1 MNLSICSGMRAKIEA
16 KRPLPGS
23 SREASSH
30 GRRYWVVRHCRRR
43 VRVAGLHLAL
53 LLQKQGIGVTLYS
66 DQTAAQLASGRM
78 LNTVALHNTTV
89 QREQALGVDHW
100 DLAEYGYFCHHHY
113 IGGPRPLSFPGAFA
127 APSRAIDYRVYLPR
141 LLADFTGARRRLPGR
156 AAGQPGGGRPAVGAA
171 RPRGRRHRQG
181 RHQRDVPGRPR
192 QVAVPPPQRLLCA
205 GLYHG
210 IAPAEPKGVTMSIA
224 PPHGE
229 LLEIPTF
236 SADGHVTVLLFENV
250 PGGDTEVLADA
261 KYDEDPAAFERLVLE
276 KVRAHHPQVFARV
289 DGARFGLTRPEDLL
303 QGAVPPV
310 LREDYAVLPNGRVVI
325 ALGDAHSVVDPV
337 VGQGAN
343 SASDSAWE
351 LGTVIGEDPNFDER
365 FARKVAARRANRVQA
380 ISDWT
385 NLDDRAA
392 ALRRTC
398 SSCSARCRRTR
409 SSRTSSPTTSTS
421 RSAI

>member
-1 MNLSICSGMRAKIEA
+1 MAAGPRSSGIAVI
-16 KRPLPGS
+16 GS
-23 SREASSH
+23 
-30 GRRYWVVRHCRRR
+30 G
-43 VRVAGLHLAL
+43 VAGLHLAL
-53 LLQKQGIGVTLYS
+53 LLQKQGVPVTIYS

-78 LNTVALHNTTV
+78 LNTVAHHNTTV

-113 IGGPRPLSFPGAFA
+113 IGGPQPLSFPGAFS

-141 LLADFTGARRRLPGR
+141 LLADFEERGGDFRSGQQVGPEEIARLSEQHDLVVAATGKGGTSAMFPVIAAKSPYRRPQRRLS
-156 AAGQPGGGRPAVGAA
+156 
-171 RPRGRRHRQG
+171 
-181 RHQRDVPGRPR
+181 
-192 QVAVPPPQRLLCA
+192 A

-210 IAPAEPKGVTMSIA
+210 IVPSEPKGVTMSIA

-276 KVRAHHPQVFARV
+276 KLRAHHPQVYERV
-289 DGARFGLTRPEDLL
+289 DAGRFGLTRPEDLL
-303 QGAVPPV
+303 QGAVTPV
-310 LREDYAVLPNGRVVI
+310 LREDYAVLPNGKVVI

-343 SASDSAWE
+343 SASYSAWE
-351 LGTVIGEDPNFDER
+351 LGAVIAEDPNFDER
-365 FARKVAARRANRVQA
+365 FAQKVAARRANRVRA

-385 NLDDRAA
+385 NLMIGLPPAPHLLQLLGAMSQNPAVADEFTDNFNQPERQWDILATPA
-392 ALRRTC
+392 
-398 SSCSARCRRTR
+398 
-409 SSRTSSPTTSTS
+409 RTSAFLA
-421 RSAI
+421 RHGM

>member
-1 MNLSICSGMRAKIEA
+1 MTAGPRSSGIAVI
-16 KRPLPGS
+16 GS
-23 SREASSH
+23 
-30 GRRYWVVRHCRRR
+30 G
-43 VRVAGLHLAL
+43 VAGLHLAL
-53 LLQKQGIGVTLYS
+53 LLQKQGIPVTIYS

-78 LNTVALHNTTV
+78 LNTVAHHNTTV

-113 IGGPRPLSFPGAFA
+113 IGGPQPLSFPGAFS

-141 LLADFTGARRRLPGR
+141 LLADFEERGGDFRSGQQVGPEEIARLSEQHDLVVAATGKGGTSAMFPVIAAKSPYSRPQRRLS
-156 AAGQPGGGRPAVGAA
+156 
-171 RPRGRRHRQG
+171 
-181 RHQRDVPGRPR
+181 
-192 QVAVPPPQRLLCA
+192 A

-210 IAPAEPKGVTMSIA
+210 IAPPAPKGVTMSIA

-276 KVRAHHPQVFARV
+276 KLRAHHPQVYERV
-289 DGARFGLTRPEDLL
+289 DAGRFGLTRPEDLL
-303 QGAVPPV
+303 QGAVTPV
-310 LREDYAVLPNGRVVI
+310 LREDYAVLPNGKVVI

-343 SASDSAWE
+343 SASYSAWE
-351 LGTVIGEDPNFDER
+351 LGAVIAEDPNFDER
-365 FARKVAARRANRVQA
+365 FAQKVAARRANRVRA

-385 NLDDRAA
+385 NLMIGLPPAPHLLQLLGAMSQNPAVADEFTDNFNQPERQWDILATPA
-392 ALRRTC
+392 RTGAFL
-398 SSCSARCRRTR
+398 ARHGM
-409 SSRTSSPTTSTS
+409 
-421 RSAI
+421 